1 MMAVRTFQ
9 GELDRMKAI
18 TEGNY
23 DPVEKIVRRYLQ
35 ERIND
40 MTRKG
45 HSVEEVGSYR

>member
-1 MMAVRTFQ
+1 MMAVRVFQ

-35 ERIND
+35 ERINE

-45 HSVEEVGSYR
+45 HGTDTVGSYR

>member
-18 TEGNY
+18 TESNY

-35 ERIND
+35 ERINE